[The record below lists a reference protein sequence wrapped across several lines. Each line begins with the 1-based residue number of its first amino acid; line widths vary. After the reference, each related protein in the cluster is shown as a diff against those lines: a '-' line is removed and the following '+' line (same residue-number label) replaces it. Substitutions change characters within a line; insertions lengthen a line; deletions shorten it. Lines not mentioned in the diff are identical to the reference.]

1 MKNENLI
8 IGIGELVFVVLLF
21 GGFGGMMNFGGNSY
35 GFGGMMNMMYGT
47 YGSGMMFFGWFYG
60 LLILVALVLFIVWLV
75 KQLQNK

>member
-8 IGIGELVFVVLLF
+8 IGIGVLVFIVLLF
-21 GGFGGMMNFGGNSY
+21 GGFGGMMSLGNSY

-47 YGSGMMFFGWFYG
+47 YGSGMMFFGWIYG
-60 LLILVALVLFIVWLV
+60 LLILIALILLIFWLA

>member
-8 IGIGELVFVVLLF
+8 IGIGVLVFIVLLF
-21 GGFGGMMNFGGNSY
+21 G

-47 YGSGMMFFGWFYG
+47 YGSGMMFFGWIYG
-60 LLILVALVLFIVWLV
+60 LLILIALILLIFWLA